1 MKVLITLLL
10 AVLICA
16 RKVVDPITMEIRME
30 PKTVDILMKQLIND
44 IQQRNSTSEKFN
56 KEKYESIIRSLQAK
70 IVNEK
75 GNIAESLKELKVLQ
89 NKRSAYVTI
98 KKSTSSIDDEIKTT
112 KNSIAI
118 KEKLIKG
125 IQKQIHHVKKAL
137 QHNKKVWIQQQAIH
151 LKTLRS
157 LEKRKEKVNNL
168 QEVIDLVNIK
178 NNASNI
184 LSQEFIDAIVCGGKE
199 ERRAY
204 FFMKEKTDKNSE
216 KLLHMLIK
224 AKDLAEQLIK
234 PSTQTVISNKYNV
247 SMKHA
252 ISRRDKAVANVARLQ
267 KKLYTLNKQILDV
280 SNECNIASGSIQKS
294 CLKKQYKLQE
304 KRKQLKN
311 VVRRAK
317 SLKIQASL
325 DVSNIQTRISAE
337 VSKISKDQT
346 IEARKK
352 VSDWLQKSDAQMK
365 KARSIAALMSKE
377 EVSNAL
383 QENAVV
389 DRIINLR
396 QRRKQVYEKMA
407 SVLHKEEKAINS
419 HINILSNAGDKLE
432 KAALKFAK
440 YEAKGALVDKKSE
453 SLKVE
458 ANEKRSLAA
467 DQADEM
473 IVKWRS
479 IVSQENKDIYQL
491 EKKEKQLLKRIEELK
506 DGVMK
511 LTTNITIATLMDE
524 IEEGKTIIKQK
535 TELLRVLND
544 MIKRMVERSLGKSSV
559 MRKAALARLI
569 ELKKYKVDVKK
580 K

>member
-1 MKVLITLLL
+1 MNVTLHL
-10 AVLICA
+10 V
-16 RKVVDPITMEIRME
+16 
-30 PKTVDILMKQLIND
+30 Q
-44 IQQRNSTSEKFN
+44 F
-56 KEKYESIIRSLQAK
+56 
-70 IVNEK
+70 
-75 GNIAESLKELKVLQ
+75 
-89 NKRSAYVTI
+89 
-98 KKSTSSIDDEIKTT
+98 
-112 KNSIAI
+112 
-118 KEKLIKG
+118 
-125 IQKQIHHVKKAL
+125 
-137 QHNKKVWIQQQAIH
+137 KKV
-151 LKTLRS
+151 
-157 LEKRKEKVNNL
+157 
-168 QEVIDLVNIK
+168 
-178 NNASNI
+178 
-184 LSQEFIDAIVCGGKE
+184 
-199 ERRAY
+199 
-204 FFMKEKTDKNSE
+204 
-216 KLLHMLIK
+216 
-224 AKDLAEQLIK
+224 
-234 PSTQTVISNKYNV
+234 
-247 SMKHA
+247 
-252 ISRRDKAVANVARLQ
+252 
-267 KKLYTLNKQILDV
+267 
-280 SNECNIASGSIQKS
+280 
-294 CLKKQYKLQE
+294 
-304 KRKQLKN
+304 N